1 MRIEATHLLEAFEK
15 AGKRVHVV
23 GDLNA
28 GVIVALDMEGRL
40 FTVLDGEV
48 LNHVNLE
55 AVSGEST
62 QDKYLVVGGARR
74 QVPGG

>member
-1 MRIEATHLLEAFEK
+1 MKIEATRLLEAFEK

-28 GVIVALDMEGRL
+28 GLIMALEMEGRL

-48 LNHVNLE
+48 LNHVNLA
-55 AVSGEST
+55 AVSGESA
-62 QDKYLVVGGARR
+62 LG
-74 QVPGG
+74 